1 MQSPY
6 KRPHPPSRETLR
18 SRRGRAIRDEE
29 NAGARSDA
37 TASPG
42 IACAYGRAAA
52 EGCLAAWAAGVWED
66 VAGECL
72 GRGAYSPGVA
82 AMHPT
87 SHLQRIAQE
96 LGIPLMNM
104 SARWLVS
111 SASEDP
117 EGLLKLAFEEAK
129 LTAPCLLFVD
139 ELEAITPKPESR
151 SDTESIPDMSSD
163 KSVIVM
169 SATNR
174 PDLLDP
180 ALRRVGRFEHEIRMS
195 VPDDES
201 RQKSVKCGYSLAR
214 L

>member
-1 MQSPY
+1 
-6 KRPHPPSRETLR
+6 
-18 SRRGRAIRDEE
+18 
-29 NAGARSDA
+29 
-37 TASPG
+37 
-42 IACAYGRAAA
+42 
-52 EGCLAAWAAGVWED
+52 
-66 VAGECL
+66 
-72 GRGAYSPGVA
+72 
-82 AMHPT
+82 MHPT

-151 SDTESIPDMSSD
+151 SDTESAWQREREQRMLALFLNCTDEGIPDMSSD